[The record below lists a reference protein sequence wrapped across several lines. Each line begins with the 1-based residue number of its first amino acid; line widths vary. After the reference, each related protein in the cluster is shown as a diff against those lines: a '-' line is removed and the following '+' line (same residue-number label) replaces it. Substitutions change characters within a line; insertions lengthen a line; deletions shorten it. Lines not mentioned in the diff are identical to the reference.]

1 MTISCSCPYL
11 ITRGHHATPTHLC
24 AGQTSSGKIPAR
36 VKFRLT
42 RRWPDAIRGL
52 AKGQDERRGATLFLA
67 ALPPCRLAALP
78 PCRGSTAPP
87 SGLAALP
94 PCRLAVSQLERSYGN
109 VHNVDD
115 PGLSR

>member
-1 MTISCSCPYL
+1 MTISCPYL

-67 ALPPCRLAALP
+67 VLPSCRLAVLP
-78 PCRGSTAPP
+78 SCRLAVLP
-87 SGLAALP
+87 S
-94 PCRLAVSQLERSYGN
+94 CRLAVSQLERSYGN